1 MLFNKNRE
9 NRSKINAY
17 STMKEQLKYLTMLMI
32 VASLGACTTTNKATA
47 EAETSAPPAENSV
60 GTSVDPA
67 AQKELEELYWKRIED
82 AKMNFTQAE
91 VDFMT
96 GMIGHHA
103 QALIMSE
110 LAPKND
116 ASLPVRRLAS
126 RIINAQKDE
135 IKTMQNWL
143 KEREQPVPMVHIDG
157 LDLMIH
163 GAGGHEAHANH
174 GGMDNMGDMNNMD
187 GMDHSSMP
195 GMLTQDQLVEL
206 SEARGKEFDEK
217 FLTYMIQHHGGAI
230 TMVNDLL
237 SSEKGIQDEAAFK
250 LASEINVDQ
259 RTEIERMHMM
269 LAELSMGEL

>member
-1 MLFNKNRE
+1 
-9 NRSKINAY
+9 
-17 STMKEQLKYLTMLMI
+17 MKEHRTYLTLLLI
-32 VASLGACTTTNKATA
+32 TASLGACTTTNNATA
-47 EAETSAPPAENSV
+47 EAESSSSTATATV
-60 GTSVDPA
+60 TVTTADPVET
-67 AQKELEELYWKRIED
+67 KDLEELYWKRIED

-110 LAPKND
+110 LAPDNG

-135 IKTMQNWL
+135 IKSMQNWL
-143 KEREQPVPMVHIDG
+143 KDRGQPVPEVHIDG
-157 LDLMIH
+157 LNLMIH
-163 GAGGHEAHANH
+163 GAGGHGAHANH
-174 GGMDNMGDMNNMD
+174 GGMDNMGEMNDMD

-206 SEARGKEFDEK
+206 SEAKGTEFDEM

-237 SSEKGIQDEAAFK
+237 DSEKGIQDEAAFK

-269 LAELSMGEL
+269 LADITASK